1 MFADLKI
8 RTGMFWVLSLFS
20 LTLLFSTVSAWRAAV
35 GSDEQITELDLTARQ
50 SDRLNN
56 ALLMA
61 IRASV
66 NVSSGFIDQSA
77 GHHDSADKRLALS
90 AQLIGNSRSL
100 LDELVSHA
108 QDPALKALAVDLQ
121 STFGA
126 YAKAVDGQREATRQ
140 NDLQHYFTGTTE
152 AGSTMARMQALRQ
165 QLVAAL
171 SERSQQIMLESERRL
186 SAAKL
191 LSLALVVVTLLLAVL
206 CWGFIARR
214 VLRPLLEASQHFQR
228 FAQDDLSVTV
238 QVTRRDEIGE
248 LFANLAHMQQSQR
261 ATLNQFT
268 GYATQVAQAAQVL
281 ENITEQST
289 NSLRQQDQELEQ
301 AATAVTEMTTA
312 VEEVA
317 RNAVTTSQAA
327 NASNQLAE
335 QSRQQVSDNLEGT
348 RAMASEVQTSSER
361 LQQLAGQI
369 RDIGQVLDV
378 IRSVSEQTNLLA
390 LNAAIEAAR
399 AGEAGRGFAVVAD
412 EVRTLAYR
420 TQQSTQEIEQ
430 MIAGVQHGTEAAV
443 ASMQASTQRAQ
454 STLGITQA
462 SGQVLEGIYSAI
474 GQINERNLVIASAAE
489 EQAQVAREVDRNLL
503 NIRELSSRS
512 ATGAQQTR
520 QASRALSGLAAEL
533 TALVARFRV

>member
-8 RTGMFWVLSLFS
+8 RTGMFWVLALFT
-20 LTLLFSTVSAWRAAV
+20 LTLLFSTLSAWRAAV
-35 GSDEQITELDLTARQ
+35 GSDQQITELDQTAHQ
-50 SDRLNN
+50 ADRLNN

-61 IRASV
+61 IRASA
-66 NVSSGFIDQSA
+66 NVSSGFIEQSG
-77 GHHDSADKRLALS
+77 GHTESANKRMAMSEQLIANSRGLFAELVATAQEPAFSALAL
-90 AQLIGNSRSL
+90 
-100 LDELVSHA
+100 
-108 QDPALKALAVDLQ
+108 DLQ
-121 STFGA
+121 RTFDE
-126 YAKAVDGQREATRQ
+126 YAQAVAGQREAMRM
-140 NDLQHYFTGTTE
+140 NDLQRYFSVNTN
-152 AGSTMARMQALRQ
+152 AGNAMARLQALRQ

-171 SERSQQIMLESERRL
+171 SERSQQIMLESDRRL
-186 SAAKL
+186 QAAKV
-191 LSLALVVVTLLLAVL
+191 LSVALVVLTLFLAAL
-206 CWGFIARR
+206 CWAFVARR
-214 VLRPLLEASQHFQR
+214 VLRPLLDASGHFQR

-238 QVTRRDEIGE
+238 QVTTRDEIGQ
-248 LFANLAHMQQSQR
+248 LFANLAHMQKSQR
-261 ATLNQFT
+261 ATLAQFT
-268 GYATQVAQAAQVL
+268 AYAAQVAQAAQVL
-281 ENITEQST
+281 DNITEQST
-289 NSLRQQDQELEQ
+289 HSLRQQDQELEQ

-317 RNAVTTSQAA
+317 RNAVSTSQAA

-335 QSRQQVSDNLEGT
+335 QSRQQVGENLDGT
-348 RAMASEVQTSSER
+348 RAMAGEVQISSER

-369 RDIGQVLDV
+369 RDIGQVLEV
-378 IRSVSEQTNLLA
+378 IRAVSEQTNLLA

-430 MIAGVQHGTEAAV
+430 MIAGVKQGTEAAV

-462 SGQVLEGIYSAI
+462 SGHVLEGIYSAI
-474 GQINERNLVIASAAE
+474 GEINERNLVIASAAQ

-512 ATGAQQTR
+512 ALGAQQTR
-520 QASRALSGLAAEL
+520 EASQGLSRLAEEL
-533 TALVARFRV
+533 TGLVGRFRV

>member
-8 RTGMFWVLSLFS
+8 RTGMFWVLSLFT
-20 LTLLFSTVSAWRAAV
+20 LTLLFSTLSAWRAAV
-35 GSDEQITELDLTARQ
+35 GSDQQITELDQTAHQ

-61 IRASV
+61 IRASA
-66 NVSSGFIDQSA
+66 NVSSGFIEQSG
-77 GHHDSADKRLALS
+77 GHVESASKRMAMSEQLIDNSRGLFAELVANAREPAFNALALELQRTFDGY
-90 AQLIGNSRSL
+90 AQ
-100 LDELVSHA
+100 
-108 QDPALKALAVDLQ
+108 AV
-121 STFGA
+121 A
-126 YAKAVDGQREATRQ
+126 GQREAMRM
-140 NDLQHYFTGTTE
+140 NDLQRYFSVNTD
-152 AGSTMARMQALRQ
+152 AGNAMARLQALRQ

-171 SERSQQIMLESERRL
+171 SERSQQIMRESDRRL
-186 SAAKL
+186 QAAKA
-191 LSLALVVVTLLLAVL
+191 LSVALVVVTLLLAVL

-214 VLRPLLEASQHFQR
+214 VLRPLLDASQHFQR
-228 FAQDDLSVTV
+228 FAKDDLSVTV
-238 QVTRRDEIGE
+238 HVTRRDEIGQ
-248 LFANLAHMQQSQR
+248 LFADLARMQQSQR
-261 ATLNQFT
+261 ATLAQFT
-268 GYATQVAQAAQVL
+268 DYATQVARAAQTL
-281 ENITEQST
+281 DNITEQST
-289 NSLRQQDQELEQ
+289 HSLRQQDQELEQ

-317 RNAVTTSQAA
+317 RNAVSTSQAA

-335 QSRQQVSDNLEGT
+335 QSRQQVTENLDGT
-348 RAMASEVQTSSER
+348 RAMASEVHTSSER

-430 MIAGVQHGTEAAV
+430 MMTGVKQGTEAAV
-443 ASMQASTQRAQ
+443 AAMQSSTQRAQ

-474 GQINERNLVIASAAE
+474 GEINERNLVIASAAE

-503 NIRELSSRS
+503 NIRALSTRS
-512 ATGAQQTR
+512 ADGAQQTR
-520 QASRALSGLAAEL
+520 EASQALSRLAQEL
-533 TALVARFRV
+533 TGLVARFRV

>member
-8 RTGMFWVLSLFS
+8 RTGMFWVLLLFS
-20 LTLLFSTVSAWRAAV
+20 LTLLFSTTSAWRAAV
-35 GSDEQITELDLTARQ
+35 GSDRQITELDLTAHQ

-61 IRASV
+61 IRASA
-66 NVSSGFIDQSA
+66 NVSSGFVEQSG
-77 GHHDSADKRLALS
+77 GHHDSANKRMALS
-90 AQLIGNSRSL
+90 AQLIDSSRSL
-100 LDELVSHA
+100 LDELVA
-108 QDPALKALAVDLQ
+108 NAREPALKALAVDLQ
-121 STFGA
+121 NTFGA
-126 YAKAVDGQREATRQ
+126 YATAVAGQREATRQ
-140 NDLQHYFTGTTE
+140 NDLQRYFIVNTE
-152 AGSTMARMQALRQ
+152 AGNAMARMQALRQ

-171 SERSQQIMLESERRL
+171 SERSQQIMLESDQRL
-186 SAAKL
+186 SAATA
-191 LSLALVVVTLLLAVL
+191 LSLALAAITLVLAVL

-238 QVTRRDEIGE
+238 QVSRRDEIGQ
-248 LFANLAHMQQSQR
+248 LFADLARMQQSQR
-261 ATLNQFT
+261 ATLSQFT
-268 GYATQVAQAAQVL
+268 GYATQVAEAAQVL
-281 ENITEQST
+281 ENITEHST

-335 QSRQQVSDNLEGT
+335 QSRQQVSDNLDGT

-443 ASMQASTQRAQ
+443 ASMQTSTQRAQ

-503 NIRELSSRS
+503 NIRELSARS

-520 QASRALSGLAAEL
+520 AASQALSGLAKEL